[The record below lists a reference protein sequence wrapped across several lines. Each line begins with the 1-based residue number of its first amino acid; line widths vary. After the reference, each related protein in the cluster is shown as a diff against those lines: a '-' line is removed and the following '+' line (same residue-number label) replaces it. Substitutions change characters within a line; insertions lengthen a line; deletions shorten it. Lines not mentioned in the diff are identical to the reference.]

1 MCAKSRMAMIAKM
14 DAKRM
19 SGYGIGLKEEI
30 KITEEMAQNGIDVL
44 PKALDSL
51 LDFKKKEEKNVN
63 ELNSN
68 S

>member
-19 SGYGIGLKEEI
+19 SGYRIGLKDE
-30 KITEEMAQNGIDVL
+30 ITEEMIRNGIDGL
-44 PKALDSL
+44 PKSLDSF
-51 LDFKKKEEKNVN
+51 LDFKTKEENNVN
-63 ELNSN
+63 EINSN

>member
-19 SGYGIGLKEEI
+19 SGYRIGLKEEI
-30 KITEEMAQNGIDVL
+30 TEEMIRNGIDGL
-44 PKALDSL
+44 PKTLDSF
-51 LDFKKKEEKNVN
+51 LDFKTKEEKNVN
-63 ELNSN
+63 EINSN

>member
-1 MCAKSRMAMIAKM
+1 MCAKSRMALIAKM

-19 SGYGIGLKEEI
+19 SGYRIGLKGE
-30 KITEEMAQNGIDVL
+30 ITEEMIRNGIDGL

-51 LDFKKKEEKNVN
+51 LDFKKKEEKDIN
-63 ELNSN
+63 EINSN

>member
-19 SGYGIGLKEEI
+19 SGYRIGLKEEI
-30 KITEEMAQNGIDVL
+30 TEEMIRNGIDGL
-44 PKALDSL
+44 PKTLDSF
-51 LDFKKKEEKNVN
+51 LDFKKKEENNVN
-63 ELNSN
+63 EINSN

>member
-19 SGYGIGLKEEI
+19 SGYRIGLKEEI
-30 KITEEMAQNGIDVL
+30 TEEMIRNGIDGL
-44 PKALDSL
+44 PKSLDSF
-51 LDFKKKEEKNVN
+51 LDFKTKEEKNVN
-63 ELNSN
+63 EINSN